1 VNGVR
6 YLTLS
11 ELLQLYQAVMDAS
24 GGSPGIADLGLI
36 ESALAQPRATFGE
49 QELYPDLPAKAAA
62 LGYSLITN
70 HGFTDGNK
78 RAGHAAM
85 ETFLL
90 LNNWEIDCGIDEQE
104 RLILQVAAGGSSCE
118 ALTHW
123 LRGHLKRS

>member
-1 VNGVR
+1 VNGVG

-11 ELLQLYQAVMDAS
+11 ELLQLYQAVRDAS

-36 ESALAQPRATFGE
+36 ESALAQPRATLGG

-70 HGFTDGNK
+70 HGFADGNQ

-85 ETFLL
+85 EAFLL
-90 LNNWEIDCGIDEQE
+90 QNGWEIDCGIDEQE
-104 RLILQVAAGGSSCE
+104 RLILQVAAG
-118 ALTHW
+118 A
-123 LRGHLKRS
+123 

>member
-1 VNGVR
+1 MNGLR

-11 ELLQLYQAVMDAS
+11 ELLQLYEAVMETS

-36 ESALAQPRATFGE
+36 ESALAQPRATFGDR
-49 QELYPDLPAKAAA
+49 ELYSDLPAKAAA

-78 RAGHAAM
+78 RVGHAAM

-90 LNNWEIDCGIDEQE
+90 LNGWEIVCGVDEQE
-104 RLILQVAAGGSSCE
+104 SVILQVASGNCSRE
-118 ALTHW
+118 ALTQW
-123 LRGHLKRS
+123 LRGHVKPS